1 MYCELCKST
10 LEPTESVKLTSNQ
23 IINKVCEIYK
33 VSPTL
38 ALGKFRWKNLVEC
51 RQIIAHILRNDKYL
65 SMSYK
70 SIGFMLGRR
79 DHTTIIHSIQSIE
92 NYIDT
97 EPAFKEKVINIYKLV
112 YGSADYFNR

>member
-1 MYCELCKST
+1 MLCEKCYCEI
-10 LEPTESVKLTSNQ
+10 EVKTINRLTSNEV
-23 IINKVCEIYK
+23 INKVCEIYK

-51 RQIIAHILRNDKYL
+51 RQIISHILRNDKYL

>member
-1 MYCELCKST
+1 MLCEKCYCELENQTYK
-10 LEPTESVKLTSNQ
+10 KLSSNDV
-23 IINKVCEIYK
+23 INKVCEIYN
-33 VSPTL
+33 VSPSL
-38 ALGKFRWKNLVEC
+38 ALSNLRWKKLVEC
-51 RQIIAHILRNDKYL
+51 RQIIAHLLRNDMFL

-79 DHTTIIHSIQSIE
+79 DHTTIIHSIKSIE

-112 YGSADYFNR
+112 YGNPGYFHR

>member
-1 MYCELCKST
+1 MYCKKCYCELEVKT
-10 LEPTESVKLTSNQ
+10 HVKLTSNQ

-51 RQIIAHILRNDKYL
+51 RQVIAHILRNDNYL

-79 DHTTIIHSIQSIE
+79 DHTTVIHSIKSIE
-92 NYIDT
+92 NYVDT
-97 EPAFKEKVINIYKLV
+97 EPAFREKVINIYEEV
-112 YGSADYFNR
+112 YGNADYFHR